1 MWRKPGPEEAAEKG
15 LISKDLAQWTSAGA
29 KALLILL
36 ACPAGDLLYISD
48 RAPGLH
54 IGPCFEVL
62 LFMLVVIGAGGNLG
76 ISILRFPDFHRP

>member
-36 ACPAGDLLYISD
+36 ALSARLKSCPVTKPAEWSFS
-48 RAPGLH
+48 AACE
-54 IGPCFEVL
+54 GPRK
-62 LFMLVVIGAGGNLG
+62 N
-76 ISILRFPDFHRP
+76 